1 ARRTEPSDDGP
12 DATDVRPVWRGL
24 RGEDEL
30 GLSRNARGPEVR
42 GAFDETGQGIPG
54 KVVAGGIEDQGR
66 RNPMSDR
73 LARGSQLAVGEQE
86 AVVAPVGL
94 PVQESSGDATLS
106 DVGWVAPPHRP

>member
-1 ARRTEPSDDGP
+1 RGSSDGDEDRLLPEHKILSEFLARRTEPSDDGP

-54 KVVAGGIEDQGR
+54 KVVAGGSGGQGR
-66 RNPMSDR
+66 RGPTGDGPR
-73 LARGSQLAVGEQE
+73 HGWRTGE
-86 AVVAPVGL
+86 
-94 PVQESSGDATLS
+94 
-106 DVGWVAPPHRP
+106 W